1 MTGRWVVI
9 AKAIGLGARL
19 ITGARVRRLET
30 NSKGLVSGALWVDRD
45 GREHFQAAKVVVM
58 AANAIGTTRL
68 LLLSASPTHPDGLAN
83 SSGLVAAART
93 GGVSAPRRWHAV
105 AASIVAGV
113 LVAATLWMSWPE
125 PTLADEV
132 MDHARHE
139 PQAWTATQA
148 LPEAAVAEVLEGS
161 GARLGAGAGPV
172 TYAKR
177 CFFGGHRVPHLV
189 VQTGAGPVTVFVLG
203 HREVTAA
210 TRLDEQGLAAV
221 VLPAP
226 RGSIAVV
233 GRGLRDPDA
242 VAEEVFRSVE
252 WGA

>member
-1 MTGRWVVI
+1 MDCLEFRRQVGAEPFAGGPELSGHRAVCAACARHQDELRAMDRVLGQAMQLDVSRWPTV
-9 AKAIGLGARL
+9 KAAAGL
-19 ITGARVRRLET
+19 
-30 NSKGLVSGALWVDRD
+30 
-45 GREHFQAAKVVVM
+45 
-58 AANAIGTTRL
+58 
-68 LLLSASPTHPDGLAN
+68 P
-83 SSGLVAAART
+83 AAART